1 MATFATDEVL
11 KHSFALSFG
20 IEHLLAIPQMDILYL
35 DTDAKTPKMAESKNG
50 NVYLLC
56 PYTDKGSYIG
66 EKVADGVYDA
76 GKSGKGANLLQNG
89 CEITAPSAEEKA
101 EAAPEITLL
110 ATVPSDSIAGQEK
123 KTPAPSPTLST
134 DASRFDPMCACLP
147 ASLIITLSVWDK
159 TVGARK
165 MRHLVGVTVKAMP
178 PPGNEKR
185 LLPLQGERGAPM
197 ITQGAALG

>member
-1 MATFATDEVL
+1 
-11 KHSFALSFG
+11 
-20 IEHLLAIPQMDILYL
+20 
-35 DTDAKTPKMAESKNG
+35 MAESKSG
-50 NVYLLC
+50 DGDLLC
-56 PYTDKGSYIG
+56 PHNDGNSYIG

-76 GKSGKGANLLQNG
+76 GKPDEGVKLLQNG
-89 CEITAPSAEEKA
+89 CEITAPAAEEKA
-101 EAAPEITLL
+101 EAAPEVTLL

-123 KTPAPSPTLST
+123 KTSTPSFALST
-134 DASRFDPMCACLP
+134 DASRFEPMCACLP

-159 TVGARK
+159 TVGARR

-197 ITQGAALG
+197 ITQG